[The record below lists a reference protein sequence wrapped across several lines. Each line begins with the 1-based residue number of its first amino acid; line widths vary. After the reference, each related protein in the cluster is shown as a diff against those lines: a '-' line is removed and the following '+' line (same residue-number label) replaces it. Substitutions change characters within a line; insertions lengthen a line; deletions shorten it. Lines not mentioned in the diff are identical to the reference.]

1 MHYIAIIVLLHGF
14 ATKLSVQQQCAVGP
28 SYINQITNAY
38 LDVLKTAE
46 DNTPISLTMDTNA
59 GQQIFAQMVNM
70 MGVDGDMPWALD
82 VLDSLL
88 QTKAKRLYNY
98 ELYILPFIRDYFA
111 NNYMPALR
119 NALSEF
125 AWDPLLQFLVNQVVQ
140 GGAQR
145 LAYSVDYLK
154 VAAYKVNVIFEQLA
168 RVVIDINR
176 RAIAARMSGQM
187 DLSAIEAE
195 LKTLQVNTYS
205 RLAVWTKYED
215 DTFDSTMQGLV
226 AQFVAL
232 VNAIEKRYWELKRPI
247 TICVR

>member
-1 MHYIAIIVLLHGF
+1 
-14 ATKLSVQQQCAVGP
+14 
-28 SYINQITNAY
+28 
-38 LDVLKTAE
+38 
-46 DNTPISLTMDTNA
+46 
-59 GQQIFAQMVNM
+59 
-70 MGVDGDMPWALD
+70 
-82 VLDSLL
+82 
-88 QTKAKRLYNY
+88 
-98 ELYILPFIRDYFA
+98 
-111 NNYMPALR
+111 MPALR

-187 DLSAIEAE
+187 DLSAFEAE

-226 AQFVAL
+226 AQL
-232 VNAIEKRYWELKRPI
+232 PWP
-247 TICVR
+247 